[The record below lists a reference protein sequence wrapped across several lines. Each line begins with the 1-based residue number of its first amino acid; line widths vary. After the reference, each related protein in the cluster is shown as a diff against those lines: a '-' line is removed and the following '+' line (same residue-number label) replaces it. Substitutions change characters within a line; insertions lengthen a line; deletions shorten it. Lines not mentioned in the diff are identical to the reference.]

1 MQQLKEAQNA
11 DLPSE
16 QKLDQIQTLNT
27 QAVNIQ
33 GMIAKVQSEQMKSAE
48 RARGA
53 GLVCCPVDASALR
66 DSAIV
71 DGCAVSATPRVALS
85 SRDPLPLPL
94 RTPHD

>member
-48 RARGA
+48 RRARARRASVLPGGCVRTA
-53 GLVCCPVDASALR
+53 GQR
-66 DSAIV
+66 N
-71 DGCAVSATPRVALS
+71 
-85 SRDPLPLPL
+85 SRWV
-94 RTPHD
+94 RG

>member
-1 MQQLKEAQNA
+1 MPAGARDAAIEGAQNA

-48 RARGA
+48 RVRAAQG
-53 GLVCCPVDASALR
+53 
-66 DSAIV
+66 
-71 DGCAVSATPRVALS
+71 
-85 SRDPLPLPL
+85 
-94 RTPHD
+94 